1 MKTLYHRQRADHF
14 KALIKEAWTRGDMT
28 KWVSD
33 ACEQALHKG
42 NIVKVMRER
51 YTKVGARA
59 RGEGT
64 LQLTRAATRVF
75 SRGSPRLPLEI

>member
-1 MKTLYHRQRADHF
+1 
-14 KALIKEAWTRGDMT
+14 MT
-28 KWVSD
+28 KSISE

-42 NIVKVMRER
+42 NIVEVMRER

-75 SRGSPRLPLEI
+75 SCGSPLLPLEI